1 MEARLKNAQRT
12 ISLLSSMVDS
22 GEQHSIESRATT
34 LQALLD
40 LETVIAEVKEQR
52 ESIDNLRERVTET
65 WIGEDNPKNNI
76 A

>member
-1 MEARLKNAQRT
+1 
-12 ISLLSSMVDS
+12 MVDS
-22 GEQHSIESRATT
+22 GERHSIESRATT

-52 ESIDNLRERVTET
+52 ESIDNLRERVKEA